1 MGEGVPVI
9 GRIALWIVG
18 GVSAL
23 YLAAL
28 VGLFL
33 AQRSILFP
41 APHGA
46 SAAPPPGFAA
56 ARLDTEDGLQLAA
69 AYRRGSG
76 KLPTILFFHGNGD
89 SLVGADAATRE
100 IGAAGY
106 GLLLVEYRGYA
117 GNPGSPDE
125 EGLYSDGRA
134 ALAWLRQRGI
144 DPGCVVLV
152 GNSLGSGV
160 ATALAAT
167 EPVAGLVLVSGF
179 TSAPDVAASLY
190 PWLPV
195 RMLLRDRFDNREKI
209 ARVNAPILLLH
220 GAADRLIPARHSVA
234 LAGAGRNTTLG
245 LVPAA
250 GHDLAYSKKSQ
261 AVILRWLARLR
272 AERARGL
279 ACAVKD
285 QATGGLSSAVA
296 SHSGTIASPSAST
309 RRSSTISPSSG

>member
-1 MGEGVPVI
+1 LGEGVPVI
-9 GRIALWIVG
+9 GRIALCIVG

-28 VGLFL
+28 VGLFI

-56 ARLDTEDGLQLAA
+56 ARLDTEDELQLAA
-69 AYRRGSG
+69 AYRRGSSN
-76 KLPTILFFHGNGD
+76 LPTILFFHGNGD

-117 GNPGSPDE
+117 GNPGSPTR
-125 EGLYSDGRA
+125 RA
-134 ALAWLRQRGI
+134 FIAMAAPPWR
-144 DPGCVVLV
+144 
-152 GNSLGSGV
+152 GSGSAESIPGASSWW
-160 ATALAAT
+160 ATRSARAWRRHSPPRSPWPGWCSS
-167 EPVAGLVLVSGF
+167 PVS
-179 TSAPDVAASLY
+179 
-190 PWLPV
+190 
-195 RMLLRDRFDNREKI
+195 
-209 ARVNAPILLLH
+209 
-220 GAADRLIPARHSVA
+220 PARPMS
-234 LAGAGRNTTLG
+234 
-245 LVPAA
+245 
-250 GHDLAYSKKSQ
+250 
-261 AVILRWLARLR
+261 RLR